1 MSNILFA
8 LYNDFFANS
17 AIQVHNFANELARL
31 GHGVSVA
38 IPTDGNR
45 GALLGE
51 QRYSVNTYSEVDG
64 NWTRLFNNRR
74 PPDVLHAWTPREN
87 VRLFCEKLRR
97 FCSAALIVHLEDNE
111 ERILEANL
119 GVPFE
124 SLCHSSPG
132 DLPKDLSHPSN
143 YRAFIASASGV
154 TMIIDQLAKFVPASL
169 PQLIVWPGADPEL
182 FFPRAKDA
190 EFAARIGVAPDDIVL
205 CYTGN
210 VHAANAR
217 EVRSLYV
224 AAAILDREGIPTTL
238 VRAGRDYCR
247 FLGPDEQWADKISV
261 NLGDVKHVKV
271 PVVLSLA
278 DFLIQPGA
286 DDEFNAYRLPA
297 KLPEFFAMGK
307 PVILPRT
314 NAGSFVQHGENAW
327 VLPKVDA
334 LGIVEAVQKL
344 RLNDALL
351 QRLSAGAVAFWEEH
365 FSWRKNTA
373 KLAQFYDIILG
384 RKKWHATAVPIS

>member
-51 QRYSVNTYSEVDG
+51 QRYSVNTYSEVEG

-87 VRLFCEKLRR
+87 VRLFCEKLSR

-111 ERILEANL
+111 ERILEASL

-124 SLCHSSPG
+124 RLCHSSPG

-154 TMIIDQLAKFVPASL
+154 TMIIGQLAKFVPASL

-182 FFPRAKDA
+182 GLVGEVGMRRAK
-190 EFAARIGVAPDDIVL
+190 RI
-205 CYTGN
+205 
-210 VHAANAR
+210 
-217 EVRSLYV
+217 LY
-224 AAAILDREGIPTTL
+224 
-238 VRAGRDYCR
+238 
-247 FLGPDEQWADKISV
+247 
-261 NLGDVKHVKV
+261 
-271 PVVLSLA
+271 
-278 DFLIQPGA
+278 FLISFRLRISIT
-286 DDEFNAYRLPA
+286 DEDGN
-297 KLPEFFAMGK
+297 
-307 PVILPRT
+307 
-314 NAGSFVQHGENAW
+314 
-327 VLPKVDA
+327 
-334 LGIVEAVQKL
+334 
-344 RLNDALL
+344 
-351 QRLSAGAVAFWEEH
+351 
-365 FSWRKNTA
+365 
-373 KLAQFYDIILG
+373 G
-384 RKKWHATAVPIS
+384 RA